1 MEVIYYC
8 LHHDILVLFRNE
20 KYQQYSLDK
29 KEKLA
34 KLCIK
39 YEKEHKKRKEIEKY
53 SKRKRKYVKSSTI
66 PTRFLSKAVRE
77 FYSSFTNKPAE
88 FKKAN
93 QLPRRCCYNS
103 CQYTS
108 CRRIK
113 RSNQQEEEKFREPV
127 GGRKVVALEVNNVF
141 FAKANEF
148 YNAWLRQQ
156 EDEVPEEN
164 LLQFS
169 KPQTK
174 GLIKEYGVR
183 L

>member
-1 MEVIYYC
+1 MTFQ
-8 LHHDILVLFRNE
+8 FRFVTE
-20 KYQQYSLDK
+20 KYQQYSLDE

-39 YEKEHKKRKEIEKY
+39 YEKEHKKCKEIEKY
-53 SKRKRKYVKSSTI
+53 SKRKRKYVKTSI
-66 PTRFLSKAVRE
+66 
-77 FYSSFTNKPAE
+77 YSSFTNKPAE

-93 QLPRRCCYNS
+93 QLPRRCYYNS

-127 GGRKVVALEVNNVF
+127 GGRKVIALEVNNVF

-164 LLQFS
+164 RLQFS